1 MEHGNTSENGDL
13 CRCSS
18 AGHGV
23 TMLPCCSLWLLR
35 CHKLSGTEASR
46 RRKNWMSD
54 CRPDMIRMIENHGFL
69 MFLFWPLKSKI
80 ESLHRQN
87 AHFHSWVTR
96 LPIEM
101 NVHVAN
107 IFWRLLQIPAF
118 CLLASKIR
126 ISNSS
131 PLQGRRVNRLPCQM
145 IHEWFD
151 DLFISCLQV
160 HYVLVSREMNR
171 I

>member
-1 MEHGNTSENGDL
+1 METLEKMATSVDAPQKKQNVYKKSTLGPT
-13 CRCSS
+13 

-23 TMLPCCSLWLLR
+23 TTLPCCRLWLLR
-35 CHKLSGTEASR
+35 CHKRSGTASVEKR
-46 RRKNWMSD
+46 EKMEEWMSPWYD
-54 CRPDMIRMIENHGFL
+54 SDDWKSKISNVF
-69 MFLFWPLKSKI
+69 FWPLKSKI
-80 ESLHRQN
+80 ASPRRRN

-96 LPIEM
+96 LPIKM

-131 PLQGRRVNRLPCQM
+131 PLQGRRVNRLPS
-145 IHEWFD
+145 
-151 DLFISCLQV
+151 L
-160 HYVLVSREMNR
+160 
-171 I
+171 